1 MKYLKLS
8 TDGPNGSGKTC
19 TMAQL
24 AAGIAK
30 EYCGAGAVHV
40 YDSSDRWGAW
50 KVHIFDVEKI
60 PLVIT
65 VGNSL
70 AALKQSMDQFL
81 DNQGAV
87 YVADDLTVPW
97 TEGLATFAY
106 ENGNLPFDR
115 RAQLMNE
122 WNRFVLPFQ
131 SGAFHAMACGRMGY
145 WWENVEDPDTGD
157 VKLVQGD
164 SKFNAGGGQNFGFEC
179 VLEAEMRRRKRRI
192 AGFLRGKMSM
202 EYVCDIVKDADSIIN
217 GQQFVFQDFE
227 KGKGYRQ
234 GDYKRVLDCFRPHIE
249 FRAKLGEARRAQ
261 TSTRELIVSGKTAWA
276 QDNSTRKGFLEELDN
291 LLSHCFPGGEKRSKI
306 DAMHRN
312 LTLEFLN
319 GFSSWSRQEEEIST
333 INLKRNVD
341 IIKAFRAR
349 IDKGEKITD
358 QNSLAGLLHLATED
372 LLHPGHG
379 VTLLEIMTA
388 KSVQAAN
395 AKKPNGAAQPVVA
408 AIDEERESSLTGD

>member
-30 EYCGAGAVHV
+30 DYCGAGAVHV

-50 KVHIFDVEKI
+50 KVHIFDTEKV

-70 AALKQSMDQFL
+70 AALKQSMNDFL
-81 DNQGAV
+81 KAKGAV

-97 TEGLATFAY
+97 SEGLSTFAY

-131 SGAFHAMACGRMGY
+131 AGEFHAIACGRLGY
-145 WWENVEDPDTGD
+145 WWENIEDPDTGEK
-157 VKLVQGD
+157 KLVQGD

-192 AGFLRGKMSM
+192 AGLLRGKTTM
-202 EYVCDIVKDADSIIN
+202 EYVCDVVKDADSIIN
-217 GQQFVFQDFE
+217 NQQFVFKDFD
-227 KGKGYRQ
+227 KGYKQ

-249 FRAKLGEARRAQ
+249 FRAKLGQANRA
-261 TSTRELIVSGKTAWA
+261 TSTSRDLIVSGKTDWA
-276 QDNSTRKGFLEELDN
+276 RDQADRKGLIEELDN
-291 LLSHCFPGGEKRSKI
+291 LLNQCFPGGEKRSKI
-306 DAMHRN
+306 DTMFRH
-312 LTLEFLN
+312 LTLEYLN
-319 GFSSWSRQEEEIST
+319 GFSSWSRMEDEIET
-333 INLKRNVD
+333 NNLRRNVE
-341 IIKAFRAR
+341 IIKKMRAR
-349 IDKGEKITD
+349 LQAGERITD
-358 QNSLAGLLHLATED
+358 QNSLVGMLHLSTED
-372 LLHPGHG
+372 VLHPGKNM
-379 VTLLEIMTA
+379 TLVELLT
-388 KSVQAAN
+388 STSAN
-395 AKKPNGAAQPVVA
+395 NKNGKPQPVIAAQDAVA
-408 AIDEERESSLTGD
+408 EEEIPF

>member
-24 AAGIAK
+24 AAGVAK
-30 EYCGAGAVHV
+30 EYCGGGAVHV

-50 KVHIFDVEKI
+50 KVHIFDKEQI

-70 AALKQSMDQFL
+70 AALKQSMDDFL
-81 DNQGAV
+81 ADEGAV

-131 SGAFHAMACGRMGY
+131 AGEFHAIACGRLGY

-157 VKLVQGD
+157 LKLMQGD

-192 AGFLRGKMSM
+192 AGFLRGKMTM

-217 GQQFVFQDFE
+217 GQQFVFRDFE
-227 KGKGYRQ
+227 NGKGYRQ
-234 GDYKRVLDCFRPHIE
+234 GDYKNVLDCFRSHIE
-249 FRAKLGEARRAQ
+249 FRAKLGQAKRA
-261 TSTRELIVSGKTAWA
+261 TSETRDLIVQGKTAWA
-276 QDNSTRKGFLEELDN
+276 LDNSTRKGFLEELEN
-291 LLSHCFPGGEKRSKI
+291 LLAHCFPGGEKRSKL
-306 DAMHRN
+306 DAMYRN

-319 GFSSWSRQEEEIST
+319 GFSSWTRMEEEVPT
-333 INLKRNVD
+333 INLHRNVM
-341 IIKAFRAR
+341 IVKALRAR
-349 IDKGEKITD
+349 MDGGEKITN
-358 QNSLAGLLHLATED
+358 QASLAGLLHLSSD
-372 LLHPGHG
+372 DVLKPGHG
-379 VTLLEIMTA
+379 VTLMELMLA
-388 KSVQAAN
+388 KSIDQV
-395 AKKPNGAAQPVVA
+395 KPKGPQPIVP
-408 AIDEERESSLTGD
+408 IMDKWPEREIAGD

>member
-30 EYCGAGAVHV
+30 EYCGSGAVHV

-60 PLVIT
+60 PIVIT

-70 AALKQSMDQFL
+70 AALKQSMDDFL
-81 DNQGAV
+81 DDKGAV

-122 WNRFVLPFQ
+122 WNRFVQPFQ
-131 SGAFHAMACGRMGY
+131 AGEFHAIACGRLGY
-145 WWENVEDPDTGD
+145 WWENVEDPDTGEL
-157 VKLVQGD
+157 KLMQGD

-192 AGFLRGKMSM
+192 SGFLRGKMTM

-217 GQQFVFQDFE
+217 GQQFVFKDFE
-227 KGKGYRQ
+227 KGYRA
-234 GDYKRVLDCFRPHIE
+234 GDYKRVLDPFRAHIE
-249 FRAKLGEARRAQ
+249 FRAKLGQAKRA
-261 TSTRELIVSGKTAWA
+261 TSTSRDLIVSGKTAWA
-276 QDNSTRKGFLEELDN
+276 EDKTTRKGFLEELGN
-291 LLSHCFPGGEKRSKI
+291 LLDHCFPGGEKRSKI

-333 INLKRNVD
+333 INLKRNVE
-341 IIKAFRAR
+341 IIKALRAR
-349 IDKGEKITD
+349 IDRGEKITD

-379 VTLLEIMTA
+379 MTLLELMTA
-388 KSVQAAN
+388 KSLQSVT
-395 AKKPNGAAQPVVA
+395 KKPNGAQPVVRQMDSMEDDLA
-408 AIDEERESSLTGD
+408 G